1 MRMKASNG
9 TLNFLYR
16 IFIAPD
22 GVTEEEELNLASQ
35 DATEVALAKSQKEID
50 SKVDSHFSSNAGK
63 GRGKFKVDNKVEK
76 SQLQQVKESKAKGEK
91 EASREDEG
99 REIE

>member
-1 MRMKASNG
+1 MGVKASNG

-22 GVTEEEELNLASQ
+22 DVKEEEDLNVESQ
-35 DATEVALAKSQKEID
+35 DATEATLAKSQKEID

-63 GRGKFKVDNKVEK
+63 GRGKFKVEK
-76 SQLQQVKESKAKGEK
+76 SQLQQVKESPAKGEK

>member
-22 GVTEEEELNLASQ
+22 DVKDDEDLNLESQ
-35 DATEVALAKSQKEID
+35 DATEVALAQSQKEID

-63 GRGKFKVDNKVEK
+63 GRGKFKVDK
-76 SQLQQVKESKAKGEK
+76 SQLQQVKETTSKEEK

-99 REIE
+99 REME